1 MNSDPTSADLLGS
14 ARRRLLRRALAPA
27 FYRAQGWVHLLL
39 WRLRGRPLPAPSA
52 FKQLV
57 VKSYVRRF
65 AVRTVVETGTYLG
78 VMVMALRQQ
87 CLHVYS
93 IELSRTLA
101 ERAIDLFAGDSRV
114 SILHGDSA
122 AVLPDLMPHLESPC
136 LFWLDA
142 HYSGG
147 VTAVGSKQTPI
158 IEELSCVLRLG
169 ASGDV
174 VLIDDARCFTPDF
187 GYPTVET
194 VRSFVAGRWPEAVFD
209 VEDDIIRIHRPR

>member
-1 MNSDPTSADLLGS
+1 
-14 ARRRLLRRALAPA
+14 
-27 FYRAQGWVHLLL
+27 
-39 WRLRGRPLPAPSA
+39 
-52 FKQLV
+52 V